1 MSEANPVLATYND
14 IRQQVILRA
23 SVSEEGTLREEVFT
37 RWAMDLLEE
46 KGEIAGGEPCAC
58 VANRVGKVSG
68 YWLDRDMGR
77 LTVFVSKFA
86 GVSEP
91 QRMPAADAAALIKGA
106 LRFVSKCRMNWHQSL
121 EESSEGFAFGE
132 MIGTVD
138 FSNTSTTVIVLTD
151 HLCPKAPELHEKIDG
166 KDVAW
171 TVWDLERFH
180 RLLTSGREREEIKI
194 DFSEIGT
201 GPIPFMKMPFPNDV
215 YDTYLT
221 MISGDLL
228 ARIYR
233 EHGARLLEQNVRT
246 FLQARGKVN
255 KGIRDT
261 ILNQPEM
268 FLAYNNG
275 LCATAAQIQID
286 SEEGPVANIRSITDF
301 QIVNGGQTT
310 ASLTSALLKDDAD
323 LSEVLVQLKLSVIK
337 DPGRV
342 GAIVSN
348 ISRFAN
354 SQNKVNEA
362 DLLANDAFHV
372 KVEHLSRTVWAPCK
386 AGANRET
393 KWFYERARGQ
403 FSDEKGRRRASAS
416 KLKTFEAEYPS
427 SQWFTKTDLAK
438 FDNTWAGLPH
448 IVSKGAQKN
457 FAEFTLRME
466 KGFVPDMGYFQEL
479 VAKAILFRATERIV
493 SGQDFGG
500 YRANIVTYTLAWIA
514 HHSGGG
520 IDLRKI
526 WSEQMIDQQMADLI
540 TAVCPAVHK
549 LIVSSD
555 GVNVTEWCKQEK
567 CWTRIRGSDLGL
579 PASCKRVLQQWRDS
593 KVTMNGEG
601 NGEVVKRVVT
611 LGGDLWLS
619 LAKWGRETRK
629 LEAPQR
635 TVASGLARTINS
647 SRRPSARQAAEGELI
662 LAAAQKKGF
671 KPPVLHPV

>member
-14 IRQQVILRA
+14 IRQQVFLRA

-37 RWAMDLLEE
+37 RWAIDLLEE
-46 KGEIAGGEPCAC
+46 KGDIAGGEPCAC

-68 YWLDRDMGR
+68 YWFDGDMGR

-91 QRMPAADAAALIKGA
+91 QKMPAADAAALINGA
-106 LRFVSKCRMNWHQSL
+106 LRFVAKCRMNWHRSL

-132 MIGTVD
+132 LISSID
-138 FSNTSTTVIVLTD
+138 FSNTATTVIVLTD
-151 HLCPKAPELHEKIDG
+151 HVCPKAPDLKQKIDG

-180 RLLTSGREREEIKI
+180 RLLTSGREREEITI
-194 DFSEIGT
+194 NFTEVGT
-201 GPIPFMKMPFPNDV
+201 GSIPFMKMPFPNPV
-215 YDTYLT
+215 YETYLT
-221 MISGDLL
+221 MIPGALL
-228 ARIYR
+228 ADIYR

-255 KGIRDT
+255 RGIRDT
-261 ILNQPEM
+261 ILNKPEM

-275 LCATAAQIQID
+275 ICATAAQIEIE
-286 SEEGPVANIRSITDF
+286 SEKGPVANIRSITDF

-323 LSEVLVQLKLSVIK
+323 LSGVLVQLKLSVIK
-337 DPGRV
+337 DPEQV
-342 GAIVSN
+342 GSIVSN

-372 KVEHLSRTVWAPCK
+372 KIEHLSRTVWAPCK

-403 FSDEKGRRRASAS
+403 YSDEKGKRRASAS

-438 FDNTWAGLPH
+438 FENTWAGLPH

-457 FAEFTLRME
+457 FGEFTLRLE
-466 KGFVPDMGYFQEL
+466 KGTVPDIGYFQEL
-479 VAKAILFRATERIV
+479 VAKAILFRAAEKIV
-493 SGQDFGG
+493 SGHEFGG
-500 YRANIVTYTLAWIA
+500 YRANIVTCTLAWIA

-526 WSEQMIDQQMADLI
+526 WAQQGIDQQMSDLI
-540 TAVCPAVHK
+540 AAACPAVHK
-549 LIVSSD
+549 LIVNSD

-567 CWTRIRGSDLGL
+567 CWNRIKGSDLGL
-579 PASCKRVLQQWRDS
+579 STPWKRVLQQWRDS
-593 KVTMNGEG
+593 KVATNGDG
-601 NGEVVKRVVT
+601 NGEVIDRVIA

-619 LAKWGRETRK
+619 LAMWARETRN
-629 LEAPQR
+629 LEVPQR
-635 TVASGLARTINS
+635 TVASSLARTINS
-647 SRRPSARQAAEGELI
+647 ERRPSAKQASEGEVI
-662 LAAAQKKGF
+662 LVAARKKGF
-671 KPPVLHPV
+671 RPPVLQTV